1 MAHEQNN
8 SGVAPPNFDTPVGKV
23 RLLLG
28 DTSPHVADGEQTGEY
43 LWYSD
48 SEIESLLAL
57 YEGSPKRTAI
67 YIWRLIAMTPAM
79 QLKKWS
85 SADLS
90 VDGAAITRAIRE
102 TIRDI
107 ERSINA
113 DEDDEVSAIFSV
125 IPTGAPLLQPALR
138 QRDPIRYR
146 GEETDPSVPLRIV

>member
-1 MAHEQNN
+1 MANQ
-8 SGVAPPNFDTPVGKV
+8 GVAPPNFSTAVGQV

-28 DTSPHVADGEQTGEY
+28 DTNPTGVLNGQGEY

-48 SEIESLLAL
+48 AEIEALLPL
-57 YEGSPKRTAI
+57 YQSSPKRTAI

-107 ERSINA
+107 ERSL
-113 DEDDEVSAIFSV
+113 DEEAAEEVSDIFSIV
-125 IPTGAPLLQPALR
+125 PTGAPLLQPALR
-138 QRDPIRYR
+138 VRDPLQYR
-146 GEETDPSVPLRIV
+146 GEETDPSVPLRIL